1 MYEKIITSQFHSGIW
16 QQQYEYKS
24 FLPTLINRE
33 WEIDN
38 IELQTLLSKAS
49 RLLGELN
56 AFSQLVPDIDFF
68 IKMHINKEAVTSNKI
83 EGTQTK
89 IEEALLSEED
99 ILPEKRDDW
108 IEVNNYVL
116 AMENAI
122 KRLDNFPVSNRLLK
136 DAHRIL
142 LSGARGEDKLPGEYR
157 SSQNWIGGA
166 SIKDA
171 IFIPPHHTELPN
183 LMSDFEKFINNNEI
197 NISELLRI
205 AITHYQFET
214 IHPFLDGNGRIGRL
228 LITLQLV
235 SQNILTKPALYL
247 SDFFERNRAF
257 YYDNLMRVRTDNNL
271 IQWIKFFLVGVAETS
286 ESSVQSFK
294 DIIKLKENI
303 LSERLIK
310 LGKKRANGEKLL
322 QELFKKPITN
332 AQQIKTKI
340 GVSLPTANTLIK
352 DMQQLGIVNELTG
365 YKRNRVFIFSEYV
378 NIFL

>member
-1 MYEKIITSQFHSGIW
+1 MNEIIKTSKFQSGVW
-16 QQQYEYKS
+16 QQQYKYKS

-33 WEIDN
+33 WEIDD

-56 AFSQLVPDIDFF
+56 AYSQLVPDIDFF
-68 IKMHINKEAVTSNKI
+68 IRMHINKEAVTSNKI

-89 IEEALLSEED
+89 IEEALLPKED
-99 ILPEKRDDW
+99 VLPEKRDDW
-108 IEVNNYVL
+108 IEVNNYAL
-116 AMENAI
+116 AMKHAI
-122 KRLDNFPVSNRLLK
+122 KKLDKLPISNRLLK
-136 DAHRIL
+136 DAHNTL
-142 LSGARGEDKLPGEYR
+142 LTGARGENKLPGEYR

-183 LMSDFEKFINNNEI
+183 LMSDFEKFINSTEI

-247 SDFFERNRAF
+247 SDFFERNRAY

-271 IQWIKFFLVGVAETS
+271 TQWIKFFLVGVAETS

-303 LSERLIK
+303 LSERLVK

-322 QELFKKPITN
+322 HELFKNPITN
-332 AQQIKTKI
+332 AQQIKNKI
-340 GVSLPTANTLIK
+340 EVSLPTANTLIK
-352 DMQQLGIVNELTG
+352 DMQQLGIINELTG